1 MKSYCQIQAI
11 NGNMGHV
18 FCFLRKR
25 IYGASFFSMFL
36 LTSASPPPSPPQKKK
51 KKIIKTLQRHRFFS
65 KLITS
70 AKDSNFEFWGHFL
83 FFVIDEF

>member
-1 MKSYCQIQAI
+1 M

-25 IYGASFFSMFL
+25 IYGGSFFSMIL
-36 LTSASPPPSPPQKKK
+36 PTSASPLKKK
-51 KKIIKTLQRHRFFS
+51 TSKLSKDIVFFS

-70 AKDSNFEFWGHFL
+70 VKDSNFEFWGHFL
-83 FFVIDEF
+83 FFVIDEL